1 MTSFICTWY
10 KQTQRCFPEIST
22 KVQAT
27 ESLELLP
34 KQRELWD
41 YRSRGTLFSYVIICI
56 KFHFKICSEELIGIC
71 LASQVHLNICFY
83 RLKIASCILSL
94 WKHFK
99 WNTLWV
105 QDGGGHRKLLNV
117 LFLVWHLF
125 PNLPKTKTSN
135 PNSSLCVKYIVHV
148 QCD

>member
-1 MTSFICTWY
+1 MTSFICTWH

-41 YRSRGTLFSYVIICI
+41 YRSRRTLFSCVIICI
-56 KFHFKICSEELIGIC
+56 KFHFKLCSEELIGIC

-83 RLKIASCILSL
+83 RLKIASHILSL

-105 QDGGGHRKLLNV
+105 QDAGGHRKLLNKESFLNYS
-117 LFLVWHLF
+117 LFDICSQIY
-125 PNLPKTKTSN
+125 PKQKQVT
-135 PNSSLCVKYIVHV
+135 LIALYV
-148 QCD
+148 